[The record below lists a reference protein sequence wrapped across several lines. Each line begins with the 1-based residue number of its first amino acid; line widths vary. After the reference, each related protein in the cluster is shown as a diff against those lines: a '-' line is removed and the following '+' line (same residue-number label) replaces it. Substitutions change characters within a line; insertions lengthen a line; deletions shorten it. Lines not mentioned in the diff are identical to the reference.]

1 MLFEHTD
8 NSKSCTV
15 GGSIEQQL
23 LGVEL
28 LYLAT
33 IGEGEALVVA
43 ERKCDF

>member
-8 NSKSCTV
+8 NGESCTV

-28 LYLAT
+28 LNSAT